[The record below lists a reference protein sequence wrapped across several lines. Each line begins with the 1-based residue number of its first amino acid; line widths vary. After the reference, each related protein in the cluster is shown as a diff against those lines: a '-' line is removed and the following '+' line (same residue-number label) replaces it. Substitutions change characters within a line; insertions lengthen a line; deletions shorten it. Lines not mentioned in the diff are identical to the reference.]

1 MRTRVLAPIL
11 GCVLLVVVAIAVPA
25 LQAIS
30 RERTQELVLKR
41 STALA
46 RFASL
51 ARSSIDAG
59 DRTALVQHG
68 ETYVG
73 LYGEPVLVIDP
84 SGRAIFGADALSL
97 GDPAVAAAATAAR
110 RNQPL
115 DTLSVVYPWSERS
128 HLMAQPVVGTGDLT
142 GGAVITRVDAGR
154 AIADVRQ
161 RWALALAAAAAGLVV
176 LTALGLLLGRWVLR
190 PVRDLELASQALA
203 AGRLPESLRRTGPPE
218 LRRLA
223 QSFDEMAASV
233 TGTIRERGRLVED
246 FSHRLRNP
254 LAALRLRVD
263 ALSHDET
270 DAHRG
275 AALAQVDGDLDR
287 LERMVDTM
295 LDLAEAEHRTSA
307 GSVRGLLD
315 PDERPLDLTCDLF
328 ADEVVARWT
337 PLAAERGIELARE
350 GLDHVGLRCSA
361 MDAHDMV
368 DELFENALRYAGRG
382 AEVVLRLGL
391 RPAAEVEG
399 EGKGEGGGGRAGGGA
414 ERVAVVEVA
423 DTGPGLGADQL
434 AHAVERFWRS
444 PEQRETDGTGL
455 GLAIVSQ
462 LAQANGGSV
471 ELGPNDPSGLRV
483 RLRLRAAGDA

>member
-51 ARSSIDAG
+51 ARSSIDTG
-59 DRTALVQHG
+59 DLAALVQHG

-73 LYGEPVLVIDP
+73 LYGEPVLVLDP
-84 SGRAIFGADALSL
+84 SGHVIFETEALSL
-97 GDPAVAAAATAAR
+97 DDPAVAAAATAAR
-110 RNQPL
+110 RNQPIDAL
-115 DTLSVVYPWSERS
+115 PVVFPWSESS

-154 AIADVRQ
+154 AIADVRE

-190 PVRDLELASQALA
+190 PVRDLDLASQALA

-223 QSFDEMAASV
+223 HSFDEMAASV

-263 ALSHDET
+263 ALAHDET
-270 DAHRG
+270 GATRG
-275 AALAQVDGDLDR
+275 ASLAQVDRDLDR
-287 LERMVDTM
+287 LEQMVDTL
-295 LDLAEAEHRTSA
+295 LDLAEAEHRTGA
-307 GSVRGLLD
+307 GSVSGLLE
-315 PDERPLDLTCDLF
+315 PDERPLELTCDLF
-328 ADEVVARWT
+328 AEEVVARWAT
-337 PLAAERGIELARE
+337 QSADRDLRLLRE

-368 DELFENALRYAGRG
+368 DELVENAVRYAGQG
-382 AEVVLRLGL
+382 ADIVLRLSL
-391 RPAAEVEG
+391 
-399 EGKGEGGGGRAGGGA
+399 RAGAGDTAGPA
-414 ERVAVVEVA
+414 ERVALIEVA
-423 DTGPGLGADQL
+423 DTGPGLGPDEL
-434 AHAVERFWRS
+434 EHALERFWRS
-444 PEQRETDGTGL
+444 PGQRDTDGTGL
-455 GLAIVSQ
+455 GLAIVAQ
-462 LAQANGGSV
+462 LARANRGHV
-471 ELGPNDPSGLRV
+471 ELRPNEPNGLRV
-483 RLRLRAAGDA
+483 RLTLPAVGDA

>member
-51 ARSSIDAG
+51 ARSSIDSG

-84 SGRAIFGADALSL
+84 SGRSIFEADGLALD
-97 GDPAVAAAATAAR
+97 DPAVAAAATAAR
-110 RNQPL
+110 RNQPI
-115 DTLSVVYPWSERS
+115 DTVPVVFPWSESR

-154 AIADVRQ
+154 AIADVRE
-161 RWALALAAAAAGLVV
+161 RWALALAAAAAGLLV
-176 LTALGLLLGRWVLR
+176 LTGLGLLLGRWVLR
-190 PVRDLELASQALA
+190 PVRELDLASQALA
-203 AGRLPESLRRTGPPE
+203 AGRLPHSLRRTGPPE

-233 TGTIRERGRLVED
+233 TATIRERGRLVED

-263 ALSHDET
+263 ALAHDET
-270 DAHRG
+270 DPRRG
-275 AALAQVDGDLDR
+275 DSLAQVDDDLDR

-295 LDLAEAEHRTSA
+295 LDLAEAEHRTGA

-315 PDERPLDLTCDLF
+315 PDERPLQLTCDLF
-328 ADEVVARWT
+328 ADEVVARWA
-337 PLAAERGIELARE
+337 PLAAERGVGLARE
-350 GLDHVGLRCSA
+350 GLDHLGLRCSA

-368 DELFENALRYAGRG
+368 DELLENALRYAGRG
-382 AEVVLRLGL
+382 ADVVLRLGL
-391 RPAAEVEG
+391 HTADEG
-399 EGKGEGGGGRAGGGA
+399 DGTA
-414 ERVAVVEVA
+414 RVAVIEVA
-423 DTGPGLGADQL
+423 DTGPGLRPEEL

-444 PEQRETDGTGL
+444 PEQRNTDGTGL
-455 GLAIVSQ
+455 GLAIVAQ
-462 LAQANGGSV
+462 LARANGGSV
-471 ELGPNDPSGLRV
+471 QLCPNDDRGLRV
-483 RLRLRAAGDA
+483 RLAVPAASEA